1 MNQYIFA
8 AILFVLFLLVFY
20 LVTRA
25 VRSFRDPQMQRIKN
39 RLDDLVV
46 ELQDPDAPEIRKTRR
61 LSSIH
66 WLNRLLMNLKSASST
81 AHLIEQAGSNT
92 SVGFFYLMTITLIAT
107 GLLAGTALLQSL
119 TSAVVVA
126 LCMGVIPYVSLKLRA
141 RKRLKRF
148 MDQLP
153 HALDLMARAL
163 RAGHAFPS
171 AMAQVAQ
178 EFDEPM
184 GPQFKAALD
193 EINFGVNV
201 QQALTNMTQRMDC
214 PDLKY
219 FVVSVIVQRE
229 TGGNLAEIIESLA
242 HLIRER
248 FKLHR
253 KVRSLTAE
261 ARMSGIVVTALPFLF
276 GGIVSIIRPGYL
288 SPLFEDPLGKILV
301 VAAVVMLVIGGLAMK
316 RLVNVT
322 V

>member
-1 MNQYIFA
+1 
-8 AILFVLFLLVFY
+8 
-20 LVTRA
+20 
-25 VRSFRDPQMQRIKN
+25 VRE
-39 RLDDLVV
+39 RLDELVV
-46 ELQDPDAPEIRKTRR
+46 ELKDPDAPEIRKTRR

-66 WLNRLLMNLKSASST
+66 WLNRLLMNLKSVSST
-81 AHLIEQAGSNT
+81 EHLIQKAGST
-92 SVGFFYLMTITLIAT
+92 ISVGFFYLLTLTLAT
-107 GLLAGTALLQSL
+107 MGLLLGTALFQSIAYGVVAAL
-119 TSAVVVA
+119 CLSAV
-126 LCMGVIPYVSLKLRA
+126 PYVSLKLKA
-141 RKRLKRF
+141 RKRVKRF

-171 AMAQVAQ
+171 AMGQVAQ
-178 EFDEPM
+178 EFEEPM
-184 GPQFKAALD
+184 GPQFKAVID

-201 QQALTNMTQRMDC
+201 QQALTNMTRRIDC

-248 FKLHR
+248 FKLHQ
-253 KVRSLTAE
+253 KVRALTAE
-261 ARMSGIVVTALPFLF
+261 SRLSGVVVTALPFLF
-276 GGIVSIIRPGYL
+276 AVIVSVIRPGYL
-288 SPLFEDPLGKILV
+288 SPLFEDPLGKFLIV
-301 VAAVVMLVIGGLAMK
+301 GGLFMLALGGLVMK

>member
-8 AILFVLFLLVFY
+8 AILFALFLLVFY

-25 VRSFRDPQMQRIKN
+25 VRSFRDPQIQRIKN

-46 ELQDPDAPEIRKTRR
+46 ELQDPDAPEIGKTRR

-107 GLLAGTALLQSL
+107 GLLVGTALLQSL
-119 TSAVVVA
+119 TSAVVAA
-126 LCMGVIPYVSLKLRA
+126 LGMGAIPYVSLKLKA

-153 HALDLMARAL
+153 HALDLMASAL